1 MRIKLITT
9 PNTIP
14 VPFNYQEKLV
24 GTLHKWIGENEIHDK
39 ISLYSYSWLQGGC
52 LKNNALDF
60 THGSEMFISFHHE
73 KWIKQI
79 IRSILNSPEMF
90 CGMCVTDIVLI
101 NSPDDLKNRELF
113 FCASPILIKRKLA
126 NGSIRQYNFNDANAG
141 ELLKETLINKM
152 RQAGLED
159 DETLDI
165 QFDISYSKK
174 KLKLVHYHNI
184 GNKASLCPVRIK
196 GKIETKLFAWNVGI
210 GNSTGIGLGAIY

>member
-90 CGMCVTDIVLI
+90 CGMCVTDIVLV

-113 FCASPILIKRKLA
+113 FVPVQFLSSVNLQMVLYASIILMMQMLV
-126 NGSIRQYNFNDANAG
+126 NF
-141 ELLKETLINKM
+141 
-152 RQAGLED
+152 
-159 DETLDI
+159 
-165 QFDISYSKK
+165 
-174 KLKLVHYHNI
+174 
-184 GNKASLCPVRIK
+184 
-196 GKIETKLFAWNVGI
+196 
-210 GNSTGIGLGAIY
+210 